1 MRTDILM
8 LTGSS
13 RASEVAKEK
22 GSMAD
27 IHLPQVVV
35 VGEYREHFST
45 LGKLW
50 ATGSDHRWSVL
61 SSLTRQVAENVT
73 RRQPQTC
80 ALSHDF

>member
-35 VGEYREHFST
+35 VGQYREHFST

-61 SSLTRQVAENVT
+61 SISDATSCRKCNATTTSNLRVIA
-73 RRQPQTC
+73 
-80 ALSHDF
+80 